1 MNPCGWTPLHDGWHV
16 AILNIIPYKASMT
29 TITRRTEK
37 EGADGMMVAAVRPYL
52 MDLGST
58 NGTFLNGERLDD
70 KRFYELLEQ
79 DMIRTGNSSRE
90 YVLLHDK
97 SGGR

>member
-1 MNPCGWTPLHDGWHV
+1 MCRRRTLERAAPGPRRHEPLHRC
-16 AILNIIPYKASMT
+16 S
-29 TITRRTEK
+29 RTEK

-52 MDLGST
+52 MDLGAT
-58 NGTFLNGERLDD
+58 NGTSINGERLEPQ
-70 KRFYELLEQ
+70 RYYELLEQ
-79 DMIRTGNSSRE
+79 DVIKTGNSSRE